1 MLAWKQLFIQ
11 RVRNSSLVERQSVDN
26 KRASSISP
34 KFWARERGRGAFHRR
49 RSRVVRHGGVY
60 GKANVGISNDKAG
73 EKPAHRKTKVS

>member
-34 KFWARERGRGAFHRR
+34 KFWARERGRGAFHSASKQRR
-49 RSRVVRHGGVY
+49 EMLWSVWKSKCRH
-60 GKANVGISNDKAG
+60 
-73 EKPAHRKTKVS
+73 E